1 MFEYSRQIEA
11 NQLVQHWFSRFLS
24 PGWVCCSKQLCH
36 IWTLGCKELYY
47 LTFITCNWANQID
60 ISLFSFFPILWPTF
74 KASFFPARE
83 KVWTGLVQQCICV
96 WFLILMSSSSYCG
109 LIAHGDAQKWILRGN
124 SCSWQLCDNDV
135 VMGKVQQ

>member
-1 MFEYSRQIEA
+1 MDFIIVNLFPLISHTSRASNIESDYIFSKC
-11 NQLVQHWFSRFLS
+11 WFGRLQQYFWWNLS
-24 PGWVCCSKQLCH
+24 
-36 IWTLGCKELYY
+36 
-47 LTFITCNWANQID
+47 TCNWANQID

-83 KVWTGLVQQCICV
+83 KVWKGLVQQCICV

-135 VMGKVQQ
+135 VMGKVLQ